1 MEVSKNNLV
10 PTFNKEGVDVSS
22 MVVLTIGITLA
33 GAISSCRS

>member
-22 MVVLTIGITLA
+22 MVVLTIGIKLD
-33 GAISSCRS
+33 GVVSP